1 MLTSGLHDR
10 VLLEKRC
17 LEVYCTAHPL
27 AALRE
32 MLKRHGVVTRRELK
46 YLKAGTIVAVS
57 GLVIF
62 FHTPP
67 TRSGRRIIFATLEDE
82 TGLLDLVL
90 LPAVQKK
97 WARLI
102 YTSEVLTVR
111 GRLERQGKH
120 GISISVTVRSILP
133 GMSGSYIRLAEK
145 SRRYGTEPAALP

>member
-1 MLTSGLHDR
+1 MLTSGLHEI
-10 VLLEKRC
+10 VLLERRC

-32 MLKRHGVVTRRELK
+32 MMKKHGVVTRRELK
-46 YLKAGTIVAVS
+46 DMKAGTSVVVS

-90 LPAVQKK
+90 LPDVQEK

-102 YTSEVLTVR
+102 YTGEVLTVC

-120 GISISVTVRSILP
+120 GVSISITVRSILP
-133 GMSGSYIRLAEK
+133 AMSGSYARLAQK
-145 SRRYGTEPAALP
+145 SMRYRGKLPALP